1 MCMRRV
7 VCATTKSSTFT
18 ISDVKSLPD
27 LLAAWAL
34 TLWVGGLW
42 AIGYLAAPMLFY
54 NLEDRMLAG
63 MVAGK
68 MFTGIAWIGI
78 ACAIWLM
85 AFRFARFGGG
95 ALKQA
100 YFWIVLLMLL
110 LTLAGHFGIQ
120 PILAQLKEAALPKD
134 VMQSLFR
141 DRFATWHGVS
151 SVVYLIQSLLG
162 LALVAKQHSR

>member
-1 MCMRRV
+1 
-7 VCATTKSSTFT
+7 
-18 ISDVKSLPD
+18 VKSLPD
-27 LLAAWAL
+27 LFAAWAL

-54 NLEDRMLAG
+54 NMSDRMLAG
-63 MVAGK
+63 MLAGK

-78 ACAIWLM
+78 VCAIWLLL
-85 AFRFARFGGG
+85 FRFVRFGAG

-141 DRFATWHGVS
+141 DRFSTWHGVS